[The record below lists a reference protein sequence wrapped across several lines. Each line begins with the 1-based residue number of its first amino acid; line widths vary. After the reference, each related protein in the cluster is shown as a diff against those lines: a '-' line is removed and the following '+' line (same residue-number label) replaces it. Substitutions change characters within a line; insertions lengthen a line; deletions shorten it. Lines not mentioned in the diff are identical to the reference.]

1 MRQEQEIGLTRKAR
15 EGDTAAF
22 GENVRRAVRRSRAG
36 LVPKR

>member
-1 MRQEQEIGLTRKAR
+1 MRQEQEIGTRKAR
-15 EGDTAAF
+15 EGDTTAF